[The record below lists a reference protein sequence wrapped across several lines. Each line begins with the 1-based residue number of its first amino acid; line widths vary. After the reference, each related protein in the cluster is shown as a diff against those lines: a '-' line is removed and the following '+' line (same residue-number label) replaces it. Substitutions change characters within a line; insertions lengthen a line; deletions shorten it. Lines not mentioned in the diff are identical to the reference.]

1 MGDFSAR
8 LVAPALVLLL
18 FGRLA
23 AGQADLTP
31 ALGPGAHSS
40 RAARVLAGAY
50 VAWEQRCSRP
60 ATKVQALAAL
70 ALTSWVQHA
79 SHQSSKLYNS
89 CSGSDCHTH
98 SRCDV
103 PCPLISSNSN
113 AGCIHPPA
121 AHSPPCCS
129 LPTLLLTHRPA
140 AHSPPCCSL
149 HPAAHSPPCCSL
161 TNPLPCAVCPQPL
174 PRR

>member
-50 VAWEQRCSRP
+50 VAWERRRSRGT
-60 ATKVQALAAL
+60 AAAQAQALCAA
-70 ALTSWVQHA
+70 AA
-79 SHQSSKLYNS
+79 RLY
-89 CSGSDCHTH
+89 CE
-98 SRCDV
+98 
-103 PCPLISSNSN
+103 
-113 AGCIHPPA
+113 
-121 AHSPPCCS
+121 
-129 LPTLLLTHRPA
+129 
-140 AHSPPCCSL
+140 
-149 HPAAHSPPCCSL
+149 
-161 TNPLPCAVCPQPL
+161 
-174 PRR
+174 